1 MTPNLDGLIQKGTY
15 FTNAYSSVDG
25 TIISLNT
32 IFNEDFQIGNA
43 ARYQKVSLKQNNLID
58 VLKKN
63 GYRVYGSLPNFA
75 SFNTLLQQF
84 ENKTDEKIKGK
95 KLSAKTLIRIQQFG
109 MFILMSLFFLIIL
122 KDLGFL

>member
-1 MTPNLDGLIQKGTY
+1 MTPNLDGLIQKGMY

-25 TIISLNT
+25 TIVSLNT
-32 IFNEDFQIGNA
+32 IFNGGFQIGNA

-84 ENKTDEKIKGK
+84 ENKTDETGHGFDFLRKNSSK
-95 KLSAKTLIRIQQFG
+95 K
-109 MFILMSLFFLIIL
+109 
-122 KDLGFL
+122 